1 MRLIAVL
8 TYETQIAAFA
18 TAGAGGI
25 LVPVEGF
32 AVRSKRRFSV
42 AAIRRIVSDA
52 HALGLTV
59 HLRMNHIIHE
69 TDLERLRS
77 TLKELA
83 DVPFDR
89 LVCFDLTV
97 AIIAAELGMIHK
109 VIYQPGTLATNVY
122 DPGFYAKLGL
132 KGLTLSPDIQ
142 INELMEI
149 AKAANGI
156 ECSLV
161 GHGYLPMLIS
171 KRNLLTAYYGESLN
185 PPSVKNDFNYH
196 LTEEKRPGE
205 LLPILEDEVGTHLF
219 RAAALASFEELPL
232 LQHLFADVYIETNFI
247 PEDEVLLALMTYTGK
262 ISKQTFFARSTT
274 PYDSGFYNRPTAA
287 KKEAVQ

>member
-1 MRLIAVL
+1 MRLIPVL

-18 TAGAGGI
+18 NAGAGGI

-32 AVRSKRRFSV
+32 AARSRCRFSV
-42 AAIRRIVSDA
+42 DSIRRIVRDA

-59 HLRMNHIIHE
+59 HLRMNQIIHE

-77 TLKELA
+77 SLSNLA

-97 AIIAAELGMIHK
+97 AIVAAEMNLIHK

-132 KGLTLSPDIQ
+132 IGLTLSPDIQ
-142 INELMEI
+142 INELIEI
-149 AKAANGI
+149 AKAASGI

-171 KRNLLTAYYGESLN
+171 KRNLLTAYVGDTVN
-185 PPSVKNDFNYH
+185 PPLVKNDFAYQ
-196 LTEEKRPGE
+196 LTEEKRPDE
-205 LLPILEDEVGTHLF
+205 LLPILEDEFGTHLF
-219 RAAALASFEELPL
+219 RPAALASFEELPL
-232 LQHLFADVYIETNFI
+232 LHQLLADVYLETIFI
-247 PEDEVLLALMTYTGK
+247 PEDEVLLAIMCYAGK
-262 ISKQTFFARSTT
+262 ISKQTFFARSKM
-274 PYDSGFYNRPTAA
+274 PYDSGFYYRPTAA

>member
-1 MRLIAVL
+1 MRLIPVL

-32 AVRSKRRFSV
+32 AARSLSRFSV
-42 AAIRRIVSDA
+42 VAIRRIVNDA

-59 HLRMNHIIHE
+59 HLRMNQIIHE
-69 TDLERLRS
+69 SDLERLRS
-77 TLKELA
+77 VLKELA

-97 AIIAAELGMIHK
+97 AIIAAEMDMMK
-109 VIYQPGTLATNVY
+109 RVIYQPGTLATNVD

-132 KGLTLSPDIQ
+132 IGLTLSPDIQ
-142 INELMEI
+142 INELIEI

-171 KRNLLTAYYGESLN
+171 KRNLLTAYYGENLH
-185 PPSVKNDFNYH
+185 PPVVKNDFSYQ

-205 LLPILEDEVGTHLF
+205 LLPILEDEYGTHLF
-219 RAAALASFEELPL
+219 RPAALVSFDELVI
-232 LQHLFADVYIETNFI
+232 LQSFLSDVYIETIFI
-247 PEDEVLLALMTYTGK
+247 PEEEVLLAIMTYAGK
-262 ISKQTFFARSTT
+262 MSKQTFFARSTT
-274 PYDSGFYNRPTAA
+274 PYDSGFYARSTAA